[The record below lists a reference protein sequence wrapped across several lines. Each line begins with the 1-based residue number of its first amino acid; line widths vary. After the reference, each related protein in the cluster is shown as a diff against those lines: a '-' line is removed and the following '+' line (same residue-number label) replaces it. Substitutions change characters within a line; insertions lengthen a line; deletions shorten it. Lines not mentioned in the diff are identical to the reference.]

1 MNQKILIFLLTLIA
15 SQLGIAQGQASQG
28 GYCDCQSIL
37 CATRKQCS
45 VKGYSCTCTCTL
57 TICTCTPCSQ
67 SERPTVDEVDVTT
80 IHIQNRAELTGL
92 LRSFNT
98 DAGENSAK
106 LIEETFSALSKER
119 DYDKYITKA
128 NLAEQAIGNLPQ
140 QNKDAVNAWIAS
152 KGSSVRY

>member
-1 MNQKILIFLLTLIA
+1 
-15 SQLGIAQGQASQG
+15 
-28 GYCDCQSIL
+28 
-37 CATRKQCS
+37 
-45 VKGYSCTCTCTL
+45 
-57 TICTCTPCSQ
+57 
-67 SERPTVDEVDVTT
+67 
-80 IHIQNRAELTGL
+80 